1 MASHDVQRTVQ
12 GDERPR
18 LLIEEWLPVQELGI
32 EARRERG
39 ASSALPPLY
48 FLHVW
53 WARRPL
59 TVSRAAVLGSLLPA
73 DFPHKKF
80 HRLMGILG
88 DPITEKKRID
98 DANKQ
103 GIKLSEGFSYKRAFT
118 NPISES
124 DVRTM
129 REAVEK
135 VWGTPSP
142 AVLDS
147 FAGGGSI
154 TFEAL
159 RLGLPTISNELN
171 PVASVILRAT
181 IEYPAEF
188 GLHLV
193 NKIEKW
199 GKTVAVKLREGLGK
213 CFPKKQG
220 EEIFAYI
227 WVRTVKC
234 PECGLVVP
242 LSPNWWLDQ
251 EAKLGYRLQLPSD
264 GSNIC
269 TFKIARHGEDG
280 FDAEKGTVK
289 GGRGQCPRNLNH
301 ILDEEYIKAEA
312 QAGRMGHQL
321 AAIGYKITGRK
332 GRYFRDVTEMDLEG
346 VRKAEEMLKEK
357 LPEWEA
363 KGWMPNEI
371 RYIGPADRSV
381 NYGII
386 TFRDFFSPRQ
396 LLVHLTTLEAI
407 KGLPLEEELDPE
419 MAKAVRTYLAITFDK
434 ALDYDSVLTVWDSTY
449 IKVAHVFDR
458 HDFAFIWSYGEID
471 GAWQLWRWSL
481 DQIIDAYKGLA
492 ELIPSTSREVQR
504 TFVFGDAA
512 SLSSI
517 PDKSIP
523 CAVVDPPYSDNVMYA
538 ELSDYFYVWMKRLL
552 GDVYPEFFRSTLTDK
567 DNEAVANL
575 ARFRQFK
582 NRKELAEQDY
592 EAKMLAA
599 FRELH
604 RVLRDDGVLTVM
616 FTHKSNTAWSSLGRS
631 LIEAG
636 FEITASWPV
645 RTESEHSLH
654 QAKKV
659 AASSTIL
666 LTCRKRRSIT
676 GTRGWWE
683 EVKPLLYQEAY
694 SKAKLRYEQGIR
706 GVDLQISTYAPALQ
720 VISSR
725 WPVVD
730 SSGVEISPIKAIEEA
745 SRAAFDFRM
754 TQLTSPEHRA
764 DVDMPTLFYI
774 SAFDAFQ
781 GRFIPPDE
789 AIKLSHALNVEIDE
803 LITKFG
809 VVKKDNKQVT
819 LLTAEERREA
829 GKFDIDGE
837 YSGSITLDKVQAVE
851 LVYQDRGVRGV
862 GKLYQE
868 KGFLADPAYVAAFE
882 ALLNSLPPSEPEYAT
897 LSEVAKYAMKGRIR
911 DRRRE
916 DEAGRSGR
924 LDEY

>member
-1 MASHDVQRTVQ
+1 LASHDVQRTVQ
-12 GDERPR
+12 GGERPR

-32 EARRERG
+32 ECRREG
-39 ASSALPPLY
+39 SVGLHPPPNR
-48 FLHVW
+48 LHVW

-73 DFPHKKF
+73 DFPHEKF
-80 HRLMGILG
+80 RRLMGILG
-88 DPITEKKRID
+88 DPIAEKKRID

-118 NPISES
+118 NLISES

-142 AVLDS
+142 ALLDS

-154 TFEAL
+154 PFEAL

-171 PVASVILRAT
+171 PVASVILKAT
-181 IEYPAEF
+181 IEYPAKF
-188 GLHLV
+188 GSQLASET
-193 NKIEKW
+193 EKW
-199 GKTVAVKLREGLGK
+199 GKTVAVKLREELGK

-289 GGRGQCPRNLNH
+289 GGRGQCPRNRNH
-301 ILDEEYIKAEA
+301 TLDEGYIKAEA

-321 AAIGYKITGRK
+321 AAIGYKITRRK
-332 GRYFRDVTEMDLEG
+332 GRHFRDVTEMDLEG

-363 KGWMPNEI
+363 KGWMPTEGFPETSNDP
-371 RYIGPADRSV
+371 RPLH
-381 NYGII
+381 YGMN
-386 TFRDFFSPRQ
+386 RWCDFFSPRQ

-419 MAKAVRTYLAITFDK
+419 MAKAARTYLAFAFDK
-434 ALDYDSVLTVWDSTY
+434 TLDYNSLQSRFAADRVI
-449 IKVAHVFDR
+449 IKNTFDR

-471 GAWQLWRWSL
+471 GAGQLWKWAL
-481 DQIIDAYKGLA
+481 DQIIDAYKGLV
-492 ELIPSTSREVQR
+492 ELIPNTSKDVQR
-504 TFVFGDAA
+504 TFLFGDAA

-517 PDKSIP
+517 SDKSIP
-523 CAVVDPPYSDNVMYA
+523 CVVVDPPYSDNVMYA

-552 GDVYPEFFRSTLTDK
+552 GDVYPELFRSALTDK

-604 RVLRDDGVLTVM
+604 RVLQDDGVLTVM